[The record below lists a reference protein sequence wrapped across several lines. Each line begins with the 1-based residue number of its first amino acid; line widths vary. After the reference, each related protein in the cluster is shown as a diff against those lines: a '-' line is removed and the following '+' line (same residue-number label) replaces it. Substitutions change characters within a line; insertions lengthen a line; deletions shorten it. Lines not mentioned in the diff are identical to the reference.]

1 MSRGCATISPGL
13 LAAVATRVPMS
24 AGKVLVVDDEPEV
37 RQVLHEFLASRGY
50 DVSVAGDG
58 VKALGLVESVK
69 PDLVLLDVAMPGMD
83 GVETLKRIVALNPTL
98 PVIMVTANA
107 DISVTSKLLAL
118 GAVDY
123 VPKPF
128 DLEYLDQA
136 VSIQVTAAQDQ

>member
-1 MSRGCATISPGL
+1 
-13 LAAVATRVPMS
+13 
-24 AGKVLVVDDEPEV
+24 VVDDEPEV
-37 RQVLHEFLASRGY
+37 RQVLHEFLVSRGY
-50 DVSVAGDG
+50 DVSVASDG
-58 VKALGLVESVK
+58 VEALGVLQTVK

-83 GVETLKRIVALNPTL
+83 GVETLKRIVALNPSL

-107 DISVTSKLLAL
+107 DIGVTSKLLAL

>member
-1 MSRGCATISPGL
+1 
-13 LAAVATRVPMS
+13 MS

-37 RQVLHEFLASRGY
+37 RQVLQEFLASRGY
-50 DVSVAGDG
+50 DVNVASDG
-58 VKALGLVESVK
+58 FEALEALESIK

-83 GVETLKRIVALNPTL
+83 GVETLKRIVAINPSL

-107 DISVTSKLLAL
+107 DIGVTSKLLAI

-128 DLEYLDQA
+128 DLDYLDQA